1 MTSGTY
7 PAALVLLT
15 IFSSLAANGDGIAEF
30 KRIEGKRL
38 NMFVT
43 VQLQLEG
50 MSGRCQSDRAAKEV
64 SPLLLLLT
72 DLTVAADKPGTW
84 NIPEHPRNDE
94 KICIFHAG
102 SCQWLHQYDLNQHN
116 AYGSNTSY
124 MI

>member
-72 DLTVAADKPGTW
+72 D
-84 NIPEHPRNDE
+84 
-94 KICIFHAG
+94 
-102 SCQWLHQYDLNQHN
+102 
-116 AYGSNTSY
+116 
-124 MI
+124 